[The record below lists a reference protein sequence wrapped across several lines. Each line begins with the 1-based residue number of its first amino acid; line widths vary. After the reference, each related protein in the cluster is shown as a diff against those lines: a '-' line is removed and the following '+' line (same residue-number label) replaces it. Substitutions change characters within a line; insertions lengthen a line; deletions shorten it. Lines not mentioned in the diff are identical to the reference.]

1 MTLAD
6 LITAAVETARPLIDS
21 KELILTVGQPAEQID
36 FEADPLRLS
45 QALSNLLTNAAK
57 FTPRGGRINLAVT
70 KTPTDI
76 VIAVRDTG
84 IGFEATHAP
93 HLFDMFT
100 QAHAATEGAEG
111 GLGIG
116 LSLVKG
122 LIQLHGGTVSAR
134 ERGKGSR
141 SRVQNHAPEDTDARN
156 ANAHSCNFE

>member
-1 MTLAD
+1 M
-6 LITAAVETARPLIDS
+6 IDS
-21 KELILTVGQPAEQID
+21 NELMLTVRQPVGPVDLEV
-36 FEADPLRLS
+36 DPLRLS

-57 FTPRGGRINLAVT
+57 FTPRGSRIDLSVT

-84 IGFEATHAP
+84 IGFEPSLAP

-100 QAHAATEGAEG
+100 QANAATEGAEG

-122 LIQLHGGTVSAR
+122 LIQLHGGRVSA
-134 ERGKGSR
+134 ESGGSGTR
-141 SRVQNHAPEDTDARN
+141 SGVHNHASRN
-156 ANAHSCNFE
+156 PDPRNTNAHRGGFR